1 MTIEEKK
8 KIYAAL
14 SAPFP
19 EHCIQRTEGRITG
32 RGYDTTGIG
41 YAFITARLNEVVGL
55 GNWRAHR
62 TVTVKPIARS
72 NGRAAFEAICD
83 ITLELGEWVDGC
95 FVAWAEALSDG
106 GHVASSE
113 ADARKGAYTNALKKA
128 AAMFGCGRQAYEG
141 TLDDD
146 NLPNEQS
153 GEGVTIETL
162 PTPTPQQVRAVA
174 APAPVQQPQQMPQ
187 PPRPPSNPRNRL
199 TSKQLSAIWAI
210 GRKLGYDQG
219 QLRSFIKQTFNTQP
233 EFLTREQASQIIGT
247 MSAKAGNGNGQDH
260 HPAEPGME
268 G

>member
-1 MTIEEKK
+1 MTQQEKK
-8 KIYAAL
+8 AIYAAL

-19 EHCIQRTEGRITG
+19 EHCIQRTQGRVTG
-32 RGYDTTGIG
+32 RGYDTAGIG

-62 TVTVKPIARS
+62 TVTVKEVTRT
-72 NGRAAFEAICD
+72 NGRTAFEAVCD
-83 ITLELGEWVDGC
+83 ITLELGEWADGS
-95 FVAWAEALSDG
+95 FIPWAEALSDG

-146 NLPNEQS
+146 NLPSEHIS
-153 GEGVTIETL
+153 DGVTVTTL
-162 PTPTPQQVRAVA
+162 PTAEGSTRPR
-174 APAPVQQPQQMPQ
+174 PAPVPPAPHDSQTTRPAPQ
-187 PPRPPSNPRNRL
+187 PRSRL

-210 GRKLGYDQG
+210 GRKLGYDQPN
-219 QLRSFIKQTFNTQP
+219 LRQHIKTTFGVQP
-233 EFLTREQASQIIGT
+233 EFLTREMASQAIGAL
-247 MSAKAGNGNGQDH
+247 SQEAGNGHAEQS
-260 HPAEPGME
+260 EPGAT